1 MKKLIVILVL
11 LSVLCG
17 CTNTNNEKTEAEKQ
31 MPLTEEYLSKME
43 DYEVM
48 EVCLL
53 GATGEEKSLDEILKR
68 AKDEW
73 GYKLIDEIDEEHII
87 FGKQSVYN
95 YVYLLIPAKDTE
107 LSVGSFDPYSGNMKE
122 IYHKAE
128 DGLPFI
134 YVEEWYG
141 MDPRGII
148 SIVTGQD
155 SFSMKTGRNG
165 ASGQLRTDYLM
176 GVVDITPYQELGGYE
191 IGSFAQHYLEL
202 LRYAPMI
209 SDLIDQ
215 GYEEHFMDEM
225 IYDGHMYMVYSFTF
239 EDTTVND
246 LLYAVHYDLE
256 TNTVKYLFSSDGG
269 QNWFEPDQ
277 AKG

>member
-1 MKKLIVILVL
+1 MKKLFVVL
-11 LSVLCG
+11 ALLIGLCG
-17 CTNTNNEKTEAEKQ
+17 CKSSNNEKTEAEKQ
-31 MPLTEEYLSKME
+31 MPLTEDYLTKME

-53 GATGEEKSLDEILKR
+53 GATGEDRSLDEILKR

-73 GYKLIDEIDEEHII
+73 GYQLIGECDEEHII
-87 FGKQSVYN
+87 FGKQSVYD
-95 YVYLLIPAKDTE
+95 YVYLLIPAKDTQ

-122 IYHKAE
+122 IYYKAE

-148 SIVTGQD
+148 SIVTDLD

-165 ASGQLRTDYLM
+165 GSGRLRTDYLM
-176 GVVDITPYQELGGYE
+176 GVVDRTPYQNLSGSE
-191 IGSFAQHYLEL
+191 IGSFSQHYYDL
-202 LRYAPMI
+202 LCSAPMI

-215 GYEEHFMDEM
+215 GYKEHFMDEM
-225 IYDGHMYMVYSFTF
+225 IYDGHTYIVYSFSF
-239 EDTTVND
+239 EGATVDD
-246 LLYAVHYDLE
+246 LLYAVHYEME